1 MLSGVLGKS
10 LRDIR
15 RSFAW
20 WILGIV
26 SYVAL
31 IVAVWPTVKGI
42 PAIAQLHNTYPQ
54 ALKAFTSFGGE
65 VDFGTPSGYLGAELF
80 SLMVPL
86 LLLIAAIGAGARS
99 LAGEEEAGTL
109 DLLLANP
116 ISRRRFSIEKLA
128 ALAIEILGLGL
139 VMLAALAISSSIA
152 GMHISLGLL
161 TAATVSAVL
170 LALAFGAI
178 AFMLGASTGR
188 RGRAIG
194 AASALAVGAYLL
206 NSLGSL
212 VKGIESLRPASPFY
226 HYSASDPLRNGL
238 QPGHALVLLA
248 ILAIAAIAAVVLFDR
263 RDLAV

>member
-1 MLSGVLGKS
+1 MLSSVLAKS

-20 WILGIV
+20 WVLGIV

-31 IVAVWPTVKGI
+31 IVAVWPTVKDV
-42 PAIAQLHNTYPQ
+42 PAIARLHNNFPQ
-54 ALKAFTSFGGE
+54 ALKAFTSFGGQ

-86 LLLIAAIGAGARS
+86 LLLVAAIGAGGRS

-109 DLLLANP
+109 DLLLASP
-116 ISRRRFSIEKLA
+116 ISRRRLSIEKLA
-128 ALAIEILGLGL
+128 ALAIEVLGLG
-139 VMLAALAISSSIA
+139 VATLAALAISSSIA
-152 GMHISLGLL
+152 GMHIALRLL
-161 TAATVSAVL
+161 AAATASAVL
-170 LALAFGAI
+170 LALTFGAI

-188 RGRAIG
+188 RGRAVG
-194 AASALAVGAYLL
+194 VASALAVGAYLV

-212 VKGIESLRPASPFY
+212 VKGIESLRPISPFY
-226 HYSASDPLRNGL
+226 HYSVSDPLRNGL
-238 QPGHALVLLA
+238 QLGHALVLLA
-248 ILAIAAIAAVVLFDR
+248 ILALAAIAAVLLFDR